1 MYDYL
6 ISHYYVD
13 VYVNT
18 NILDRWHLHKTEKFE
33 SMEVAIT
40 YAKHEIKRGNRTKVY
55 EVSKVV
61 GWE

>member
-6 ISHYYVD
+6 VNHYYVD

-33 SMEVAIT
+33 SMEVAIA
-40 YAKHEIKRGNRTKVY
+40 YAKHEIKRGNRAKVY